1 MAATKSQGKSFAL
14 FVVGITVLAIGIAFI
29 ASGMGKLALLVG
41 AVLLAGA
48 AAWFIKIKPE
58 EGKVAIGTQPF
69 VTRLLGLVAA
79 LGGWLIVLVGLHAT
93 SAIAGRMIVA
103 IVGLA
108 ISLVGVIGL
117 LPAAARQNAI
127 WKA

>member
-14 FVVGITVLAIGIAFI
+14 FMVGITVLAIGIAFI